1 MRSGGAGGQNVN
13 KVESAVR
20 IRHLPSGMSV
30 RCSEARRAEIAAGW
44 TRDRRHVS
52 SSVVR
57 HVSQERSQL
66 RNREIALARLKAR
79 LLVAQVDVALCS
91 SMWLDTDMAL
101 IRPAPRAPQQE
112 QRAAEIS
119 AIRGDALEAAW
130 GTQVGRTR
138 NLP

>member
-30 RCSEARRAEIAAGW
+30 RCSEVRCAEIAIGW
-44 TRDRRHVS
+44 TRDCRHVS
-52 SSVVR
+52 PSVVR

-79 LLVAQVDVALCS
+79 LLVAQVHVA
-91 SMWLDTDMAL
+91 
-101 IRPAPRAPQQE
+101 
-112 QRAAEIS
+112 
-119 AIRGDALEAAW
+119 
-130 GTQVGRTR
+130 
-138 NLP
+138 